1 MSLFTEITAIGK
13 TEIPYRAR
21 YKVLFDGSQPELK
34 QVLLKFLA
42 ELDAQYLDLNDEDN
56 QPFRWNPIDNRCE
69 LSAILQDDL
78 ELSLFVYWSVDEH
91 QPIGVTFDLDSPTP
105 IELSIDAVFLEPA
118 KIAFPKIRLVYNY
131 LNKPKITV
139 ANTSVK
145 SDFAAN
151 RQWLQTHR
159 LEYQGKWVALLEGT
173 LLAEASSANELIQ
186 KIGSTQNVLLTAVY

>member
-21 YKVLFDGSQPELK
+21 YKVLFDGSQFELK
-34 QVLLKFLA
+34 QILLKFLA
-42 ELDAQYLDLNDEDN
+42 ELDAQYLDLEDN

-69 LSAILQDDL
+69 LSAILQDDI

-91 QPIGVTFDLDSPTP
+91 QPIEVTFDLDSPTP

-118 KIAFPKIRLVYNY
+118 KIALPKIRLVYNY
-131 LNKPKITV
+131 LHKPKITV
-139 ANTSVK
+139 ASTSVK
-145 SDFAAN
+145 SDCTAN

-159 LEYQGKWVALLEGT
+159 LEYRGKWVALQEGT

-186 KIGSTQNVLLTAVY
+186 KIGSTQHVLLTAVY